1 MEAGCKSAFQIISQ
15 REREGT
21 YSMGIA
27 LRMSKTQILI
37 LVLVL
42 LSLILATLFV
52 LHAATP
58 NLLHAITY
66 TPKVLNR
73 H

>member
-1 MEAGCKSAFQIISQ
+1 
-15 REREGT
+15 
-21 YSMGIA
+21 MGIA

-42 LSLILATLFV
+42 LSLIIATLFV
-52 LHAATP
+52 LHASTP
-58 NLLHAITY
+58 NLFHAIAY
-66 TPKVLNR
+66 TSNVLNR